1 MPPEVKINLHPINF
15 VILSGILQ
23 SVIVAFILILSRK
36 GNRHANR
43 LIGIFVFICSLHFSW
58 SLVIDLN
65 LPDIFKEVFWF
76 PYSYLLALGPLL
88 YFYSR
93 SLSQSGCGIA
103 RKEFFHFLPVA
114 IEVLMQLF
122 FIIAGIRNNVVH
134 YVVPGFL
141 FFRVAELTAAA
152 VSILMYGK
160 LSLNLIRKHEET
172 LVQNFSSQKN
182 ITLSWLLKLIKYLR
196 VLWIFWLAFEL
207 SFFFFLRFQMHF
219 IPVYLLLYA
228 LLAIIAYSNYWI
240 SIRALNKSES
250 LTEQTA
256 VSVSVE
262 TQNVYSRLSETEI
275 NRHIE
280 DLERLMKVEK
290 LYLHEAL
297 ALRTLAI
304 RLQADPNLVSFVLN
318 NVLHKTFYDYVNE
331 FRIEEVKRKISD
343 PAYAHLKIVEIAYEC
358 GFNSKATFNRVFKST
373 LEYLRPNSNKRC
385 LKKLNRW

>member
-1 MPPEVKINLHPINF
+1 MPPDIKINLHPINF

-23 SVIVAFILILSRK
+23 SVIVAFILVLSRK
-36 GNRHANR
+36 GNKYANR
-43 LIGIFVFICSLHFSW
+43 LIGVFVFICSLHFSW

-65 LPDIFKEVFWF
+65 LADILKQVFWF

-93 SLSQSGCGIA
+93 SLSQPDFRIGS
-103 RKEFFHFLPVA
+103 KELFHFLPVTTEA
-114 IEVLMQLF
+114 LMQLI
-122 FIIAGIRNNVVH
+122 FIIVGVRNNVVH

-141 FFRVAELTAAA
+141 FFRFVELTSAA

-160 LSLNLIRKHEET
+160 LSLDLIRKHEET
-172 LVQNFSSQKN
+172 LAQNFSSQKN

-207 SFFFFLRFQMHF
+207 SFFFFFRFQMHF
-219 IPVYLLLYA
+219 IPVYLLLYG
-228 LLAIIAYSNYWI
+228 LLVVIAYSNYWI
-240 SIRALNKSES
+240 GIQALNKSES
-250 LTEQTA
+250 LIEQTA
-256 VSVSVE
+256 VSVSAE

-280 DLERLMKVEK
+280 DLERLMKIEK

-297 ALRTLAI
+297 ALRMLAI
-304 RLQADPNLVSFVLN
+304 RMQADPNLVSFVLN
-318 NVLHKTFYDYVNE
+318 NVLHKTFYDYVND

-358 GFNSKATFNRVFKST
+358 GFNSKATFNRVFKKHTGRSPS
-373 LEYLRPNSNKRC
+373 EFRQAMP
-385 LKKLNRW
+385 